1 MCKYTWYIAESES
14 EGLSPEGGNN
24 STGISKYHGKKNG
37 KGKVKLTET
46 YNDSYYI
53 DTEGVYK
60 YVTTSV
66 VKITNTCD
74 LNGTYFANYKYA
86 QGADNVSNI
95 YISSSE
101 PSKQIKVT
109 FKKDF
114 AKVIVESI

>member
-1 MCKYTWYIAESES
+1 MCKYTWYIAESE
-14 EGLSPEGGNN
+14 GLTPEGNN
-24 STGISKYHGKKNG
+24 NTTGIDKYRGKKDG

-60 YVTTSV
+60 FVVTSV
-66 VKITNTCD
+66 IKITNTCD
-74 LNGTYFANYKYA
+74 LNGTYFANYKYSE
-86 QGADNVSNI
+86 GFDKISTI
-95 YISSSE
+95 YTSSSE

-114 AKVIVESI
+114 TKVIVESI